1 MTQLFFYCGWI
12 FEFFIIFQGA
22 AKNPNDKNEQ
32 ERLKRAA
39 EDLRVAT
46 NAAASNALKKKLIKR
61 LENAAKQ
68 AVASATQLTSAA
80 KAAGPSNRNPS
91 SQQQCQDSIKNVNEQ
106 SHDLIHSIRESHN
119 NPDKPSAQLGLI
131 TASKNFIPVRVL
143 FLFF

>member
-1 MTQLFFYCGWI
+1 M
-12 FEFFIIFQGA
+12 
-22 AKNPNDKNEQ
+22 
-32 ERLKRAA
+32 KRAA

-106 SHDLIHSIRESHN
+106 SLDLIHSIRESHN

-131 TASKNFIPVRVL
+131 TASKNFIPVRNS
-143 FLFF
+143 FLVHYSFSLYFHFLSP